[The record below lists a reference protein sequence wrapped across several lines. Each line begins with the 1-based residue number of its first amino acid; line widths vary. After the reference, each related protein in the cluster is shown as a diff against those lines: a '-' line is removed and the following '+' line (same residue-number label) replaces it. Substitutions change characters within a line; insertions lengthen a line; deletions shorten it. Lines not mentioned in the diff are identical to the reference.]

1 MANPVPTMANP
12 GDALLNLILAGK
24 AIGGT
29 TGTRTTSSGV
39 SQEGLNRIIQTAMQG
54 QGGLAGILS
63 QPAIAGGYN
72 SSARSLLA
80 NDLMARISAEA
91 AAKTSKQTV
100 ATKEGGVAAGDLL
113 KAALMKTGTNVAGN
127 VLNKLITGGTAAASG
142 AAAAKTVEAANAG
155 APWLKNV
162 GGVDFSTYGN
172 YGTSALP
179 ATGSNSAALTNTLD
193 DWLATSGSGTTDMAA
208 TQFNFGPGVTA
219 AISNAADGEWGGND
233 LGSTVG
239 ATLGSYFGPIGTM
252 AGSWLGGAVGDSALN
267 GIENYLANSGVGLF
281 TGDASIRDV
290 IESGF
295 GLKDI
300 FQTDYNV
307 VRDAGNAIGGLFSQI
322 SDWF

>member
-39 SQEGLNRIIQTAMQG
+39 SQEGLNRIIQTALQG

-100 ATKEGGVAAGDLL
+100 TTKEGGVAAGDLL

-127 VLNKLITGGTAAASG
+127 VLNKLITGGAAAASG

-172 YGTSALP
+172 YGTSAVS
-179 ATGSNSAALTNTLD
+179 TSGTSANLSNTLD
-193 DWLATSGSGTTDMAA
+193 DWLSSGGMGSELAATS
-208 TQFNFGPGVTA
+208 FNWGPGITA
-219 AISNAADGEWGGND
+219 AIGNAADGEWGGND

-239 ATLGSYFGPIGTM
+239 ATLGSYFGPLGTM

-267 GIENYLANSGVGLF
+267 GTESYLANSGGGLF

-295 GLKDI
+295 GLRDI

-307 VRDAGNAIGGLFSQI
+307 VRDAGDAIGGLFSQI